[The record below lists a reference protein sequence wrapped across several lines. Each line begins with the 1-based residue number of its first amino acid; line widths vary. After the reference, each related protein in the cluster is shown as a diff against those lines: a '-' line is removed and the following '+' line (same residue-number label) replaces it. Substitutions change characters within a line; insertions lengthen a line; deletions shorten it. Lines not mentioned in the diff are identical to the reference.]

1 MVGSRVK
8 SCVYA
13 CVCIH
18 RHPCTFVSRGSGNG
32 PNSGIYRGGGKEK
45 REKRHG
51 EFIRI
56 RRDSELNISKG
67 RGVDDPRPRR
77 LRRNHGAN
85 IAAAKKK
92 KGKKVKRKK
101 KTLSRK
107 RHLTGS
113 PCNYY

>member
-1 MVGSRVK
+1 MR
-8 SCVYA
+8 A
-13 CVCIH
+13 CVSIDIRVRSFH
-18 RHPCTFVSRGSGNG
+18 GGLEMVLIAVYIG
-32 PNSGIYRGGGKEK
+32 GGGKEEK

-92 KGKKVKRKK
+92 KEKK
-101 KTLSRK
+101 
-107 RHLTGS
+107 
-113 PCNYY
+113 

>member
-1 MVGSRVK
+1 MR
-8 SCVYA
+8 A
-13 CVCIH
+13 CVSIDIRVRSFH
-18 RHPCTFVSRGSGNG
+18 GGLEMVLIAVYIG
-32 PNSGIYRGGGKEK
+32 GGGKEEK

-92 KGKKVKRKK
+92 RKK
-101 KTLSRK
+101 SKEEKKDALS
-107 RHLTGS
+107 
-113 PCNYY
+113 